1 VDIKI
6 VSERLGHASS
16 LITRD
21 IYQHVSPAMAS
32 DAAEKVARIIFG
44 EPS

>member
-1 VDIKI
+1 VKI

-21 IYQHVSPAMAS
+21 LYQHVSPAMAS
-32 DAAEKVARIIFG
+32 DAAERVAGLIFSG
-44 EPS
+44 TR